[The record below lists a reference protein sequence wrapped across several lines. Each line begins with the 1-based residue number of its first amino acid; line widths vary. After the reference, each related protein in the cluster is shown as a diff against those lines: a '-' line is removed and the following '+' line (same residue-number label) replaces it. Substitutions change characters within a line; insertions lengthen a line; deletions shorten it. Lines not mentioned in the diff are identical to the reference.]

1 MKNAPRKRILI
12 LGGGF
17 AGLTVAM
24 ELEKKLAR
32 DPSVQITLI
41 NRDNFFLFTPMLH
54 EVATSDLDLT
64 TIVNPA
70 RKMLRRVGFLAGEVE
85 QVDIE
90 QQKVAVSHG
99 FDHHHHTLGYDYLVL
114 GLGSVT
120 NLYGIPGLREYAL
133 TMKTLGDAMRLRNH
147 LIAHLEEAESDCCTV
162 KPLLTFVVAGGGFA
176 GVETVAG
183 INDFVR
189 GTLRSYPHLTE
200 DMVRIVLVHAG
211 PVILP
216 ELDKKLG
223 AYAQRKLEGR
233 KVEVRLDAKVK
244 EFSGRR
250 VRLSDGTTIDTNTLV
265 WTAGTSPNPLLETIP
280 CVKEHGRLL
289 VTESLELQAC
299 PGVWALGDCS
309 AIPDRRRGGF
319 HPPTAQ
325 HALRQGKIVAHNV
338 IAAVRG
344 TEQKQFDFS
353 TIAQLAAIGRRTG
366 VASILGINF
375 SGFIAWWLWRT
386 IYLSKLPRFEKKL
399 RVAFDWTLDLIFS
412 KDFAQFLDIRAPMV
426 SRPEEAGPFPQ
437 SKWQQ
442 PELRD
447 TMRAISRESNSFPTV
462 APHKDCQESTSQQS

>member
-1 MKNAPRKRILI
+1 VENVPKKRILI

-24 ELEKKLAR
+24 ELEKKLAQDR
-32 DPSVQITLI
+32 SVEITLI
-41 NRDNFFLFTPMLH
+41 NRENFFLFTPMLH

-70 RKMLRRVGFLAGEVE
+70 RKMLHRVRFVVGEVE

-90 QQKVAVSHG
+90 HHRVTVSHG
-99 FDHHHHTLGYDYLVL
+99 FDQHRHALGFDYLVL

-147 LIAHLEEAESDCCTV
+147 LIANLEEAASDCCKV
-162 KPLLTFVVAGGGFA
+162 KSLLTFVVAGGGFA

-189 GTLRSYPHLTE
+189 ETLRSYPNLTE
-200 DMVRIVLVHAG
+200 DMLRIVLVHAA

-216 ELDKKLG
+216 ELGKKLG
-223 AYAQRKLEGR
+223 SYAQRELAGR
-233 KVEVRLDAKVK
+233 KVEVRLNTKV
-244 EFSGRR
+244 EGFTGRAA
-250 VRLSDGTTIDTNTLV
+250 RLSDGTMIETNTLV
-265 WTAGTSPNPLLETIP
+265 WTSGTSPNPLLETIP
-280 CVKEHGRLL
+280 CTKERGRLL
-289 VTESLELQAC
+289 VTESLELQGW

-325 HALRQGKIVAHNV
+325 HALRQGKVVAHNV
-338 IAAVRG
+338 VAAIRG
-344 TEQKQFDFS
+344 TEKKQFHFS
-353 TIAQLAAIGRRTG
+353 TIALLAPIGRRTA
-366 VASILGINF
+366 VANILGINF
-375 SGFIAWWLWRT
+375 SGFFAWWLWRT

-399 RVAFDWTLDLIFS
+399 RVAIDWTLDLIFS
-412 KDFAQFLDIRAPMV
+412 KDFVQFLDIHAPMV
-426 SRPEEAGPFPQ
+426 SHPEESGLSRR
-437 SKWQQ
+437 SKGEQA
-442 PELRD
+442 ELHD
-447 TMRAISRESNSFPTV
+447 TMRVEAHESNSFLT
-462 APHKDCQESTSQQS
+462 AMPHTDRQESPSGQS